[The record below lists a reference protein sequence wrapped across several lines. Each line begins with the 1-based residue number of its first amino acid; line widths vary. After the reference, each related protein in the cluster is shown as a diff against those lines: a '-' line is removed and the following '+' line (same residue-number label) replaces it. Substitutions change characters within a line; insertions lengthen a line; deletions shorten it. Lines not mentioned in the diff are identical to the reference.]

1 MKQYLHKIVSIT
13 FAVIF
18 CSVQVNAQT
27 ANKALLLRDSLDYT
41 TNKVG
46 VNSDKNEFNPIPY
59 KGGLLFVSNKKTASN
74 PMGFN
79 KVYWI
84 AQADLGK
91 TSKND
96 SLKKKWVLNDDFT
109 APTSNDNNILT
120 HYTRKKSRNLMN
132 SVEQNF
138 ADFNPDQSFAIDDST
153 NIVVYPKLSK
163 AKVNGIN
170 RWELWQATL
179 KNGRTIQDKKISI
192 LDSAADY
199 LYPYLINNAQ
209 TLFFASNRAGGKG
222 GYDIYAIDKVNGEWQ
237 KVPTNIEAINTE
249 FNEIYPVSKP
259 DTLLYT
265 SDRVGGLGGYDMYQY
280 VVSKKQQIN
289 IGYPIN
295 TANDDLALTTIGD
308 QYFLTSN
315 RAGSIDIVA
324 MKYAPVTIAINGQ
337 MIYANDGQLV
347 PNQRF
352 YIVDK
357 DENKVVDS
365 LMTDANA
372 KYTFIAKPNRNYEA
386 IAINADGIKETIA
399 FKTNDQLVQKADIAL
414 NLIGRSPKQIKDSV
428 YNAMVVAEKRATDSL
443 NNLLG
448 YTSKYVVY
456 YGFDKSTLTA
466 KEKKTLDALATKMKG
481 NKSIYLIV
489 GAFTD
494 CVGTYKY
501 NYALSVRRAKYA
513 VQYLRNKGVSKSQFT
528 SNGYSKNY
536 TITPCDPRSKNAK
549 QQINRRAEILLSEV
563 KNTNWASL
571 EQKRGKDYYASVIST
586 RNKNISSQLAKVE
599 SLVKTETK
607 VEPKSSPKVEV
618 KPTPAPKPL
627 VKEEVK
633 LVAKVEPK
641 VEIKPTPAPAPKPV
655 VKEEVKVVAKVEP
668 KSTPK
673 VEIKPTPV
681 PASKPVEKDEVK
693 SFTKVEPKS
702 TPKVEVKPTTTP
714 APKPVVKEEVKVVA
728 KVEPKSTPKVEVK
741 PTPVPTPKPVVKEE
755 VKVVAKTEAQHTSGP
770 MVDKKAFKETKTEIK
785 VAEAS
790 TYNDEMAKE
799 EILKAL
805 DSLATLKREQ
815 ERIVEYMT
823 KRINKKPID
832 VLVSSD
838 SVTIE
843 IYDNAIHDKDSVS
856 IIYNNRIIVDKQE
869 LKVNKPIKFKLKV
882 DKNKKFNE
890 LVMVAENLGSEPPN
904 TAVMF
909 VTEKSGRRQQVL
921 LSTDMTHNE
930 VVYFI
935 RIGKE

>member
-1 MKQYLHKIVSIT
+1 MKQYLYKIASLIYT
-13 FAVIF
+13 VIF
-18 CSVQVNAQT
+18 CLVQVNAQT
-27 ANKALLLRDSLDYT
+27 ANKVFLLRDSLDYT

-46 VNSDKNEFNPIPY
+46 MNSDKNEFNPIPY

-91 TSKND
+91 TSKTD
-96 SLKKKWVLNDDFT
+96 SLTKKWVLNDDFT

-153 NIVVYPKLSK
+153 NIMVYPKLSK
-163 AKVNGIN
+163 AKINGVN

-179 KNGRTIQDKKISI
+179 NNGRTIQDKKINI

-222 GYDIYAIDKVNGEWQ
+222 GYDIYVIDKVNGEWQ
-237 KVPTNIEAINTE
+237 KFPSNIEAINTE

-295 TANDDLALTTIGD
+295 TANDDLALTNVGD
-308 QYFLTSN
+308 QYYLTSN

-324 MKYAPVTIAINGQ
+324 MKYAPVTITINGQ
-337 MIYANDGQLV
+337 MIYNNDGQLV

-365 LMTDANA
+365 LITDANA

-386 IAINADGIKETIA
+386 IAINADGIKESIA
-399 FKTNDQLVQKADIAL
+399 FKTNDQLVQKSDIAL
-414 NLIGRSPKQIKDSV
+414 NLIGRSPKQIKDSI
-428 YNAMVVAEKRATDSL
+428 YNAMVFAEKRTTDSL

-456 YGFDKSTLTA
+456 YGFDKSTLTS

-494 CVGTYKY
+494 CVGSYKY

-513 VQYLRNKGVSKSQFT
+513 VQYLRNKGVPKSQFT

-586 RNKNISSQLAKVE
+586 RNNNISSQLAIVA
-599 SLVKTETK
+599 
-607 VEPKSSPKVEV
+607 PKVEV
-618 KPTPAPKPL
+618 KPTPPPS
-627 VKEEVK
+627 
-633 LVAKVEPK
+633 PS
-641 VEIKPTPAPAPKPV
+641 TKPV

-668 KSTPK
+668 K
-673 VEIKPTPV
+673 
-681 PASKPVEKDEVK
+681 
-693 SFTKVEPKS
+693 
-702 TPKVEVKPTTTP
+702 VEVKPTPAPAP
-714 APKPVVKEEVKVVA
+714 APKPVIKEEVKVIA
-728 KVEPKSTPKVEVK
+728 KVESKISPKVEVK
-741 PTPVPTPKPVVKEE
+741 PTPAPSPATKPIVKEE
-755 VKVVAKTEAQHTSGP
+755 VKVVAKTETQHVSGP
-770 MVDKKAFKETKTEIK
+770 MVDKKAFRENKSEVK
-785 VAEAS
+785 VAEVS
-790 TYNDEMAKE
+790 TYSDDMAKE

-869 LKVNKPIKFKLKV
+869 LKVSKPIKFKLKV
-882 DKNKKFNE
+882 DKNKKYNE

>member
-1 MKQYLHKIVSIT
+1 MKQYLHKIVFIT
-13 FAVIF
+13 FVVIF

-27 ANKALLLRDSLDYT
+27 TNKALLLRDSLDYT

-96 SLKKKWVLNDDFT
+96 SSKKKWVLNDDFT

-120 HYTRKKSRNLMN
+120 HYTRKKSRSLMN

-237 KVPTNIEAINTE
+237 KVPTNIEAVNTE

-289 IGYPIN
+289 VGYPIN
-295 TANDDLALTTIGD
+295 TSNDDLALTTIGD
-308 QYFLTSN
+308 QYYLTSN

-365 LMTDANA
+365 LITDANA

-466 KEKKTLDALATKMKG
+466 KEKKTLDALAAKMKG

-494 CVGTYKY
+494 CVGSYKY
-501 NYALSVRRAKYA
+501 NYALSVKRARYA
-513 VQYLRNKGVSKSQFT
+513 VQYLRNKGVSKTQFT

-586 RNKNISSQLAKVE
+586 RNNNNLSQLAIVA
-599 SLVKTETK
+599 
-607 VEPKSSPKVEV
+607 PKVET
-618 KPTPAPKPL
+618 KP
-627 VKEEVK
+627 
-633 LVAKVEPK
+633 
-641 VEIKPTPAPAPKPV
+641 
-655 VKEEVKVVAKVEP
+655 
-668 KSTPK
+668 
-673 VEIKPTPV
+673 
-681 PASKPVEKDEVK
+681 
-693 SFTKVEPKS
+693 
-702 TPKVEVKPTTTP
+702 TP
-714 APKPVVKEEVKVVA
+714 APKPVVKEEVKVIA
-728 KVEPKSTPKVEVK
+728 EVEPKVEVK
-741 PTPVPTPKPVVKEE
+741 PTPAPAPAPKPVIKEEVKVIAKVESKISPKVEVKPTPAPSPATKSIVKEE
-755 VKVVAKTEAQHTSGP
+755 VKLVAKTETQHVSGP
-770 MVDKKAFKETKTEIK
+770 MVDKKAFRENKSEVK
-785 VAEAS
+785 VAEVS

-832 VLVSSD
+832 VLVTSD

>member
-1 MKQYLHKIVSIT
+1 
-13 FAVIF
+13 
-18 CSVQVNAQT
+18 
-27 ANKALLLRDSLDYT
+27 
-41 TNKVG
+41 
-46 VNSDKNEFNPIPY
+46 
-59 KGGLLFVSNKKTASN
+59 
-74 PMGFN
+74 
-79 KVYWI
+79 
-84 AQADLGK
+84 
-91 TSKND
+91 
-96 SLKKKWVLNDDFT
+96 
-109 APTSNDNNILT
+109 
-120 HYTRKKSRNLMN
+120 
-132 SVEQNF
+132 
-138 ADFNPDQSFAIDDST
+138 
-153 NIVVYPKLSK
+153 
-163 AKVNGIN
+163 
-170 RWELWQATL
+170 
-179 KNGRTIQDKKISI
+179 
-192 LDSAADY
+192 
-199 LYPYLINNAQ
+199 
-209 TLFFASNRAGGKG
+209 
-222 GYDIYAIDKVNGEWQ
+222 
-237 KVPTNIEAINTE
+237 
-249 FNEIYPVSKP
+249 
-259 DTLLYT
+259 
-265 SDRVGGLGGYDMYQY
+265 VGGLGGYDMYQY

-308 QYFLTSN
+308 QYYLTSN

-365 LMTDANA
+365 LITDANA

-386 IAINADGIKETIA
+386 IAVNADGIKEIIA

-414 NLIGRSPKQIKDSV
+414 NLIGRSPKQIKDSI

-466 KEKKTLDALATKMKG
+466 KEKKTLDALAAKMKG

-494 CVGTYKY
+494 CVGSYKY
-501 NYALSVRRAKYA
+501 NYALSVKRARYA
-513 VQYLRNKGVSKSQFT
+513 VQYLRNKGVPKSQFT

-536 TITPCDPRSKNAK
+536 TITPCDPRSKNAR

-571 EQKRGKDYYASVIST
+571 EQKRGKDYYSSVIST
-586 RNKNISSQLAKVE
+586 RNKNITSQI
-599 SLVKTETK
+599 
-607 VEPKSSPKVEV
+607 
-618 KPTPAPKPL
+618 
-627 VKEEVK
+627 
-633 LVAKVEPK
+633 AKVEPK
-641 VEIKPTPAPAPKPV
+641 VIPALVSTPKAVVKDEVKAKPTTASTPKPL

-668 KSTPK
+668 KL
-673 VEIKPTPV
+673 VVKPTP
-681 PASKPVEKDEVK
+681 
-693 SFTKVEPKS
+693 
-702 TPKVEVKPTTTP
+702 TP
-714 APKPVVKEEVKVVA
+714 APNPVVSEEVKVVA
-728 KVEPKSTPKVEVK
+728 KVEPKTTPKVQVQ
-741 PTPVPTPKPVVKEE
+741 PTTVIAAKKVVKDE
-755 VKVVAKTEAQHTSGP
+755 VKV
-770 MVDKKAFKETKTEIK
+770 
-785 VAEAS
+785 AEVS
-790 TYNDEMAKE
+790 TYSDDMAKE

-869 LKVNKPIKFKLKV
+869 LKVSKPIKFKLKV
-882 DKNKKFNE
+882 DKNKKYNE

>member
-1 MKQYLHKIVSIT
+1 MKKYFTKIVSIA
-13 FAVIF
+13 FAVIL
-18 CSVQVNAQT
+18 CSVQLSAQT
-27 ANKALLLRDSLDYT
+27 LNKTLLLRDSLDYT
-41 TNKVG
+41 SNKVG

-59 KGGLLFVSNKKTASN
+59 KGGLLFVSNKKTTSN
-74 PMGFN
+74 PLGYN
-79 KVYWI
+79 KVYWVPDV
-84 AQADLGK
+84 DLGK
-91 TSKND
+91 ILSND
-96 SLKKKWVLNDDFT
+96 SLKNKWILNDDFT

-120 HYTRKKSRNLMN
+120 RYTRKKSIKFLNPI
-132 SVEQNF
+132 EQKF
-138 ADFNPDQSFAIDDST
+138 ADFNPDQSFTIDDST
-153 NIVVYPKLSK
+153 NVVVYPKLSK
-163 AKVNGIN
+163 VKISGLN
-170 RWELWQATL
+170 RWELWQATF
-179 KNGRTIQDKKISI
+179 KNGRTIQDRKISI

-199 LYPYLINNAQ
+199 LYPYFKNNAQ
-209 TLFFASNRAGGKG
+209 TLFFASNRKGGKG
-222 GYDIYAIDKVNGEWQ
+222 GFDIYSIEKVNGEWQ
-237 KVPTNIEAINTE
+237 NFPTNMEAINTE
-249 FNEIYPVSKP
+249 FNEIYPVSKS

-265 SDRVGGLGGYDMYQY
+265 SDRIGGMGGYDMYQY
-280 VVSKKQQIN
+280 VVSKKKQIN

-295 TANDDLALTTIGD
+295 TANDDLALITNGD
-308 QYFLTSN
+308 QYYLTSN
-315 RAGSIDIVA
+315 RTGSIDIVA

-337 MIYANDGQLV
+337 MNYINDGHLV

-386 IAINADGIKETIA
+386 IALNADGISETIA
-399 FKTNDQLVQKADIAL
+399 FKTNDQIFQKADIAL

-456 YGFDKSTLTA
+456 YGFDKSTLTV
-466 KEKKTLDALATKMKG
+466 KEKKTLDVLAAKMKG
-481 NKSIYLIV
+481 NKFIYLIV

-494 CVGTYKY
+494 CVGSYKY
-501 NYALSVRRAKYA
+501 NYALSVKRARYA
-513 VQYLRNKGVSKSQFT
+513 VQYLMNKGVPKSQFT

-536 TITPCDPRSKNAK
+536 TITPCDPRTKNAK
-549 QQINRRAEILLSEV
+549 QQVNRRAEILLSEV

-571 EQKRGKDYYASVIST
+571 EQKRGNDYYASVIST
-586 RNKNISSQLAKVE
+586 RNKNIPSQLAKVE
-599 SLVKTETK
+599 TLVKTETK
-607 VEPKSSPKVEV
+607 
-618 KPTPAPKPL
+618 TT
-627 VKEEVK
+627 
-633 LVAKVEPK
+633 PK
-641 VEIKPTPAPAPKPV
+641 VEIKPTPAPTPKPI

-668 KSTPK
+668 KTENK
-673 VEIKPTPV
+673 
-681 PASKPVEKDEVK
+681 
-693 SFTKVEPKS
+693 
-702 TPKVEVKPTTTP
+702 TTP
-714 APKPVVKEEVKVVA
+714 APLPTPKTDVKEEVKV
-728 KVEPKSTPKVEVK
+728 T
-741 PTPVPTPKPVVKEE
+741 
-755 VKVVAKTEAQHTSGP
+755 AKTATQYTSGP
-770 MVDKKAFKETKTEIK
+770 MVDKKAFKETKPEVK

-790 TYNDEMAKE
+790 TYTDEMAKE

-838 SVTIE
+838 SVSIE

-882 DKNKKFNE
+882 DKNKKYNE